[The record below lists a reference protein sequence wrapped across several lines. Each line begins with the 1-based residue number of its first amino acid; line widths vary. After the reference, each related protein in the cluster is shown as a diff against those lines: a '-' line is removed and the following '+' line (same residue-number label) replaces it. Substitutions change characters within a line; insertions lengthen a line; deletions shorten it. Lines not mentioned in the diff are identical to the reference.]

1 MDDIKQRIVEMIENN
16 KPQIITS
23 VQEMIRYPSVM
34 GEEKDA
40 QIYYS
45 RILEQLSFH
54 VDVWEPTMEDMK
66 INPDFLSDRDNF
78 KGSPNVVGVLKG
90 KGGGKSIL
98 LNGHVDVV
106 PEGDNDWDDSPW
118 SGKLEDG
125 KIYGRGASD
134 MKGGL
139 IANVMAVKAIIDSG
153 IKLKGDV
160 IIESVVG
167 EETGG
172 GGTLSAISRGYQAEG
187 AIVSEPTDLY
197 VCPVSMG
204 AMWFRI
210 TVKGLAAHAGTS
222 YLGVNAISKASK
234 IIQKLDAF
242 EMKRAEL
249 KKHELYQHMAVP
261 FAVNI
266 GTIKGGIFPTS
277 VPDEVIIEGRMGV
290 SPDEEIWEARKDLED
305 AVYEVAETDVWLKE
319 HMPKIEW
326 YGFCISSGGVDKDHA
341 MVNTINDNYKYVKG
355 SDPIVVGT
363 PWGTDA
369 GALNRYGNTPT
380 VIFGPGPGETAHKAN
395 EYVEVDKLIETTKI
409 IACTVLDWCGY
420 EQTNERDEIA

>member
-1 MDDIKQRIVEMIENN
+1 MDNVKQQVLKMIENSKN
-16 KPQIITS
+16 EIITR
-23 VQEMIRYPSVM
+23 VQEIVRYPSVT

-40 QIYYS
+40 QAYVS
-45 RILEQLSFH
+45 RMLKELSFY
-54 VDVWEPTMEDMK
+54 VDIWEPTMDEME
-66 INPDFLSDRDNF
+66 INPDFLAARDHF
-78 KGSPNVVGVLKG
+78 DGSPNVVGVLKG

-134 MKGGL
+134 MKGGI
-139 IANVMAVKAIIDSG
+139 IANIMAVKAIIASG

-160 IIESVVG
+160 IIESVIG

-172 GGTLSAISRGYQAEG
+172 GGTLSAISRGYKANG
-187 AIVSEPTDLY
+187 AIVSEPTDLQ

-222 YLGVNAISKASK
+222 YLGINAISKASK
-234 IIQKLDAF
+234 IIQKLDEF
-242 EMKRAEL
+242 EARRVKL

-266 GTIKGGIFPTS
+266 GTIKGGVFPTS

-290 SPDEEIWEARKDLED
+290 SPDEEIREARKDLED
-305 AVYEVAETDVWLKE
+305 AVYEVSEKDNWLKE

-326 YGFCISSGGVDKDHA
+326 YGFCISSGGVDRDHA
-341 MVNTINDNYKYVKG
+341 IVKAINDNYKYVKG
-355 SDPIVVGT
+355 SEPVVVGT

-395 EYVEVDKLIETTKI
+395 EYVEVEKLMEATKV
-409 IACTVLDWCGY
+409 IACTILDWCGY
-420 EQTNERDEIA
+420 EQ